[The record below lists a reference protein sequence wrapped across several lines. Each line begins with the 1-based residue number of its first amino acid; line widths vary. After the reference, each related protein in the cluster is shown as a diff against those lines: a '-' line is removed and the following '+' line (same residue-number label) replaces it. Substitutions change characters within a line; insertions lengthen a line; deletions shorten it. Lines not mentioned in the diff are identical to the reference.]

1 MLLANAKSSSY
12 KDQLLSALGKL
23 PPLSP
28 VLKRV
33 LASLED
39 ENVSFGELARII
51 ETDAVLTG
59 QVLRVVN
66 SPLYGRR
73 ATIASVRHGV
83 AILGAIT
90 LLSLALVWRRLR
102 SVEGEE

>member
-39 ENVSFGELARII
+39 ENVSFGELA
-51 ETDAVLTG
+51 
-59 QVLRVVN
+59 
-66 SPLYGRR
+66 
-73 ATIASVRHGV
+73 
-83 AILGAIT
+83 AI
-90 LLSLALVWRRLR
+90 
-102 SVEGEE
+102 